1 MGFKPVD
8 KLKIKHKKG
17 LWSPD
22 EDQKLRN
29 YILKHG
35 HGCWSSVPINAGLQ
49 RNGKSCRLRWINY
62 LRPGLKKGTFST
74 EEEETILA
82 LHRIVGNK
90 WAQIAQHLPGRTDN
104 EIKNYWHSY
113 LKKKLAKLYGSTETW
128 AKPESAVGQMEN
140 VNSSSSSPKST
151 TQNSSLDSSE
161 HMEGSLMD
169 TDQSNKQKT
178 RAQNFNLP
186 KILFAEWFSLDQ
198 FHDKDLQ
205 NSGNFKNPF
214 NNPSTNFQDES
225 ILGLLLDDQTAG
237 REMHTKPNNY
247 SLDDIFFPPF
257 DQDQILERGLDY
269 FPGEF
274 SMSCD
279 EMYL

>member
-1 MGFKPVD
+1 MGCKPVD
-8 KLKIKHKKG
+8 KPKIKHKRG

-29 YILKHG
+29 YILEHG
-35 HGCWSSVPINAGLQ
+35 HGLWSSVPFNAGLQ
-49 RNGKSCRLRWINY
+49 RNGKSCRLRWVNY

-74 EEEETILA
+74 EEEEKILT
-82 LHRIVGNK
+82 LHQILGNK
-90 WAQIAQHLPGRTDN
+90 WSQIAQHLPGRTDN
-104 EIKNYWHSY
+104 EIKNFWHSY
-113 LKKKLAKLYGSTETW
+113 LKKKVAKLYESTETQ
-128 AKPESAVGQMEN
+128 AKPEFTGRQMEN
-140 VNSSSSSPKST
+140 VSSSFSSPKST
-151 TQNSSLDSSE
+151 TQNSSLDSFE

-169 TDQSNKQKT
+169 TDQSSKQKNG
-178 RAQNFNLP
+178 AQNFNLP
-186 KILFAEWFSLDQ
+186 KILFAEWFSSDQ
-198 FHDKDLQ
+198 FHGKDLQ
-205 NSGNFKNPF
+205 NSGNLKNTF

-247 SLDDIFFPPF
+247 SVDDIFFPPF

-274 SMSCD
+274 SLSCD
-279 EMYL
+279 EMYV